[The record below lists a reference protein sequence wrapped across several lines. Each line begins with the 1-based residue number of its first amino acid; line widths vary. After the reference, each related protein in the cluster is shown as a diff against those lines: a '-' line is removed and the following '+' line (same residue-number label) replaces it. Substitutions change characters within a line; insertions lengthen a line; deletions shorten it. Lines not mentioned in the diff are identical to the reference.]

1 MTIEPVGEE
10 KIPCQPSD
18 ATVMNRWFIIL
29 TAVAIYSCIGV
40 FYSWGVFVPSLSE
53 KFGWTRAQLGW
64 PFLISLYTF
73 TLVMVAA
80 AVALAAVVPP
90 AVGRG

>member
-1 MTIEPVGEE
+1 
-10 KIPCQPSD
+10 
-18 ATVMNRWFIIL
+18 MNRWFIIL

-80 AVALAAVVPP
+80 AVDLAGSVAAAVALAAVAPP